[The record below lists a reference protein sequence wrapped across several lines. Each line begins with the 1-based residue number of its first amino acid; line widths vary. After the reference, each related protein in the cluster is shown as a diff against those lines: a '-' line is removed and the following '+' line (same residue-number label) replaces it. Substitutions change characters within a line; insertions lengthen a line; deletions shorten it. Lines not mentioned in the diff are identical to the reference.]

1 MNLILDISITAVGA
15 VVIEGGVL
23 RSVLQDW
30 TKHKSVKPKYHDDV
44 SSVTLRQTKGS
55 KSPELLSG
63 LADQGPDMKQ
73 QNRIKTKGHYVGY
86 DRNISWEDLAAGVQ
100 NIG

>member
-30 TKHKSVKPKYHDDV
+30 TKHTSVKPKYHDGV
-44 SSVTLRQTKGS
+44 SVTLRQTKGS
-55 KSPELLSG
+55 KSPDLLLLSG
-63 LADQGPDMKQ
+63 LAG
-73 QNRIKTKGHYVGY
+73 T
-86 DRNISWEDLAAGVQ
+86 
-100 NIG
+100 